1 MLKPLE
7 KLKALIEKGARNS
20 ANDMKMIQTI
30 HDHASNMGAECKMS
44 EAADFS
50 NNDVMTL
57 LNTAAKKQFKAEY
70 SYPYIQ
76 DVYDDYLVFSSD
88 YPSANCVKC
97 SYNVSEGGIVTLG
110 TPTSVVRKVT
120 YIEPNTATQE
130 SDEVEIESDSV
141 ALVENVDNIVDN
153 ATLTEA
159 KTRVVKLIAPG
170 WGSSGYYPADVL
182 KRDGPKVFKAGLHNF
197 IDHPTAI
204 EERDRPEGSL
214 NKLASVLTEDAV
226 WHDDYKG
233 QGAGLYAKTK
243 ERDEYSSLI
252 EDFKTNI
259 GMSIRASG
267 QVVMGEMNGKKGP
280 IIQNIKAA
288 KSVDYV
294 TLPGAGG
301 KVLEL
306 FESARKNVDIIESG
320 VETMADEPTKV
331 IDPTIALQESI
342 NKVNARFVRSEA
354 TSYVGRVL
362 LPLKVKESV
371 KTRIQTAVLR
381 DIPLDESGDLDT
393 VKLDTAIK
401 TAVDS
406 ETAYLNS
413 VGVFGQITG
422 FGESGTKQPQPI
434 KLEEAMKS
442 LDESLAQLK

>member
-7 KLKALIEKGARNS
+7 ILKAFIEKGARNS
-20 ANDMKMIQTI
+20 ANDAAMHQTI
-30 HDHASNMGAECKMS
+30 HDHSVSLGAVCSVS

-57 LNTAAKKQFKAEY
+57 LNSAVKKEFKNQY

-88 YPSANCVKC
+88 YSSASCVKC

-110 TPTSVVRKVT
+110 TPTAVVRKVT
-120 YIEPNTATQE
+120 YIEPSSVTQE
-130 SDEVEIESDSV
+130 SGEIELEGDSV
-141 ALVENVDNIVDN
+141 ALVENVDNVVEN
-153 ATLTEA
+153 ELLEA
-159 KTRVVKLIAPG
+159 KSRVVKLIAPG

-182 KRDGPKVFKAGLHNF
+182 KRDGPNVFKAGLHNF

-214 NKLASVLTEDAV
+214 NKLASTLLEDAT
-226 WHDDYKG
+226 WKDDYKG
-233 QGAGLYAKTK
+233 HGPGLYSTAKVNDTFG
-243 ERDEYSSLI
+243 
-252 EDFKTNI
+252 DFLGAFSDNI

-267 QVVMGEMNGKKGP
+267 KVKIGEIDGKKGP
-280 IIQNIKAA
+280 IVESITAA

-306 FESARKNVDIIESG
+306 FESSRKNVDIKESG
-320 VETMADEPTKV
+320 VPIMADEKDKV
-331 IDPTIALQESI
+331 IDPTIALQETI
-342 NKVNARFVRSEA
+342 NRLNARFVRSEA

-371 KTRIQTAVLR
+371 KARISDTVLR
-381 DIPLDESGDLDT
+381 DIPLNGAGDIDVT
-393 VKLDTAIK
+393 KFDAAIK
-401 TAVDS
+401 AAVDN
-406 ETAYLNS
+406 ETSYLNS

-422 FGESGTKQPQPI
+422 FGESGTKNPEPI
-434 KLEEAMKS
+434 KIDDAMKR
-442 LDESLAQLK
+442 LDESLAQLT